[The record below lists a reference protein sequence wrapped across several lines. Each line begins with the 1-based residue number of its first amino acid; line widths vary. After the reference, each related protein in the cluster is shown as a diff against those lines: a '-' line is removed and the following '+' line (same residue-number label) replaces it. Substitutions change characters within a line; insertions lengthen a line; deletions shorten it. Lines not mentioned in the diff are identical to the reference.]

1 MSESSTTVKTNKL
14 VDFLKDLGPAF
25 WIVVTVLALLPVVGG
40 FLLND
45 YIYHLMILT
54 LMWSIMGMAW
64 NLLGGFTG
72 QVSFGH
78 AAFFGTGAYTGGL
91 LAFKLGISAWFGLLL
106 GGFVAVALGAV
117 IGWICF
123 RLRGPYFALA
133 TLALAEIMRLV
144 ANNWVD
150 FTNGPMGIQV
160 QRTLTTKLP
169 YYYIVLA
176 LAVVTFLVIRAGI
189 ASKLGYYF
197 VAIREDQDAAEAMG
211 IPTARYKRLSLHF
224 SAFFMAMAGAFY
236 MVYMGYIDP
245 HVVYALHDIS
255 IITIMV
261 AMVGGVATFWG
272 PPVGALIMIL
282 IGELFRVLPW
292 AGTAHLTFFGI
303 LLILIIIYMPNGVV
317 GDAHKLFG
325 FLRRPAPKAPGPM
338 TAEKS

>member
-1 MSESSTTVKTNKL
+1 MSERKL
-14 VDFLKDLGPAF
+14 QGFIRQVGPAF
-25 WIVVTVLALLPVVGG
+25 WIVVGALALLPLVGG
-40 FLLND
+40 AFLND
-45 YIYHLMILT
+45 YIYHLIILT
-54 LMWSIMGMAW
+54 LMWSIMGMTW

-91 LAFKLGISAWFGLLL
+91 LAFKLGLSAWWGLLL
-106 GGFVAVALGAV
+106 GGFVAAALAAV

-133 TLALAEIMRLV
+133 TLALAEIMRLI
-144 ANNWVD
+144 ANNWVA

-160 QRTLTTKLP
+160 QRTFTTKLP

-176 LAVVTFLVIRAGI
+176 LAALTFLVIRGLI

-211 IPTARYKRLSLHF
+211 IPTARYKRISLFF

-272 PPVGALIMIL
+272 PPVGALIMII
-282 IGELFRVLPW
+282 IGEIFRALPW

-317 GDAHKLFG
+317 GDAGKLLG
-325 FLRRPAPKAPGPM
+325 WLRRRPVDRSSGQVA
-338 TAEKS
+338 AEKR

>member
-1 MSESSTTVKTNKL
+1 MNEHPAVWNREKL
-14 VDFLKDLGPAF
+14 KDFLQALGATF
-25 WIVVTVLALLPVVGG
+25 WIVLLVLALLPVIGAS
-40 FLLND
+40 FLND
-45 YIYHLMILT
+45 YIYHLLILT

-91 LAFKLGISAWFGLLL
+91 LAFQLGISAWFGLLL
-106 GGFVAVALGAV
+106 GGFVAIALGAL

-133 TLALAEIMRLV
+133 TLALAEILRLI
-144 ANNWVD
+144 ANNWVG
-150 FTNGPMGIQV
+150 FTNGPMGVQI
-160 QRTLTTKLP
+160 QRTFTTKLP
-169 YYYIVLA
+169 YYYIVLVLTA
-176 LAVVTFLVIRAGI
+176 VTFLVIRALI

-211 IPTARYKRLSLHF
+211 IPTARYKRVALSF
-224 SAFFMAMAGAFY
+224 SAFFMAMAGTFY

-272 PPVGALIMIL
+272 PPVGALIMII
-282 IGELFRVLPW
+282 IGEVFRTFV
-292 AGTAHLTFFGI
+292 GTGHLTFFGI
-303 LLILIIIYMPNGVV
+303 LLILIIIFMPNGVV
-317 GDAHKLFG
+317 GDFPKIVGLVRRLFQKSPHVVTEK
-325 FLRRPAPKAPGPM
+325 RP
-338 TAEKS
+338 

>member
-1 MSESSTTVKTNKL
+1 MSEPNTTRNSAKL
-14 VDFLKDLGPAF
+14 KGFLQQLGPGF
-25 WIVVTVLALLPVVGG
+25 WIVVLILALLPVVGAG
-40 FLLND
+40 FLND
-45 YIYHLMILT
+45 YLYHLVILT
-54 LMWSIMGMAW
+54 LMWSMMGMAW

-91 LAFKLGISAWFGLLL
+91 LAFQLGVSAWFGLLL
-106 GGFVAVALGAV
+106 GGFVSVVLAVL
-117 IGWICF
+117 IGCVCF

-133 TLALAEIMRLV
+133 TLALAEILRLV
-144 ANNWVD
+144 ANNCVN

-160 QRTLTTKLP
+160 PRTFTSKLP

-176 LAVVTFLVIRAGI
+176 LTAVTFLVIRLLM

-211 IPTARYKRLSLHF
+211 IATARYKRISLFF
-224 SAFFMAMAGAFY
+224 SAFFMATVGAFY

-261 AMVGGVATFWG
+261 AVVGGVATFWG
-272 PPVGALIMIL
+272 PPVGACIMIVV
-282 IGELFRVLPW
+282 GEIFRAFV
-292 AGTAHLTFFGI
+292 GTGHLAFFGI
-303 LLILIIIYMPNGVV
+303 LLILIIIFMPNGVV
-317 GDAHKLFG
+317 GDFPRILGFIRGLFQKSP
-325 FLRRPAPKAPGPM
+325 RIA
-338 TAEKS
+338 TEKRL